1 MHSPFAFC
9 NFVATH
15 FAVFLLRMI
24 YYKTAEEIELIRH
37 SAQIVSQT
45 LGLVAEN
52 IKEGISTKQLDAI
65 AEEFILDNG
74 GRPAFKGYPDTS
86 RPFPASLCM
95 SVNEQVVHGIPTD
108 EPLKS
113 GDIISVDCGVEKNGY
128 FGDHA
133 YTFMIGEVA
142 PEVQELVRVT
152 YESLYLGIAETKRGN
167 RIGDIGNAV
176 QRHAQK
182 HGYGVVRELV
192 GHGLGQ
198 SLHEEPQVPN
208 YGRRGSGAKIRD
220 GLVIAIEPMINLGKR
235 KVKSLRD
242 GWTIITADRK
252 PSAHFEHD
260 VAVVDG
266 QPEILSTFKF
276 VDEAIAK
283 NANILPLKSAIV
295 GA

>member
-1 MHSPFAFC
+1 
-9 NFVATH
+9 
-15 FAVFLLRMI
+15 MI

-74 GRPAFKGYPDTS
+74 GRPAFKGYPGAS
-86 RPFPASLCM
+86 GPFPASLCM

-113 GDIISVDCGVEKNGY
+113 GDIVSVDCGVEKNGY

-133 YTFMIGEVA
+133 YTFMIGEIA

-182 HGYGVVRELV
+182 YGYGVVRELV

-252 PSAHFEHD
+252 ASAHFEHD

-276 VDEAIAK
+276 VDEAISK
-283 NANILPLKSAIV
+283 NADILPLKATPAGV
-295 GA
+295 

>member
-1 MHSPFAFC
+1 
-9 NFVATH
+9 
-15 FAVFLLRMI
+15 MI

-74 GRPAFKGYPDTS
+74 GRPAFKGYPGAS
-86 RPFPASLCM
+86 GPFPASLCM

-113 GDIISVDCGVEKNGY
+113 GDIVSVDCGVEKNGY